1 MLKEWVHSEN
11 AVNKTDI
18 SIEHRQKE
26 LQAIYSKLTKQYVE
40 IKQDKI
46 RQIKKELLDRQEE
59 AAKQYI

>member
-18 SIEHRQKE
+18 SIEQRQRE
-26 LQAIYSKLTKQYVE
+26 LQAIYAKITKQYVE

-46 RQIKKELLDRQEE
+46 RQIKKELLDR
-59 AAKQYI
+59 